1 MEAVEQGLPEPPRP
15 VPSEVEAPEAQ
26 EDMEP
31 ADEWTGAEVWEHDG
45 RWWTDFPAPAGFD
58 GEEGT
63 GRLGFGY
70 ERTLTEAE
78 QAVIKPSCRK
88 ALMNASPA
96 AIAISALPGIRFFAP
111 GGVNLPNL
119 MNLPRPIAMARRAA
133 RRRLRQAREHRRPRG
148 WRGRR

>member
-15 VPSEVEAPEAQ
+15 APREVEAPEA
-26 EDMEP
+26 EGDMEP

-58 GEEGT
+58 GEEAT

-78 QAVIKPSCRK
+78 QAVIDAELSEGSDERIARRDRYFGFAGDSVFCPWGCEPSEPYEPSAPDRDGS
-88 ALMNASPA
+88 AGGTPPA
-96 AIAISALPGIRFFAP
+96 AADP
-111 GGVNLPNL
+111 
-119 MNLPRPIAMARRAA
+119 
-133 RRRLRQAREHRRPRG
+133 
-148 WRGRR
+148 